1 MWESF
6 LPGTPKH
13 GWFLTSFEISVTYV
27 QDTRL
32 SSSLASSAIITL
44 DGPSL
49 HGIVPVPGFENC
61 DHWPSNASFRSMTL
75 FHVFS
80 IGITSRLM
88 SHPCRWCSS
97 CLIPQVPGVRRAQLD
112 STDMNALKN
121 GHSVPF
127 NQLLGSPGKLGC
139 AHILTAPAKNW
150 GGRIIRMRRR
160 LPNPWVKLSD

>member
-1 MWESF
+1 MIPVPIRSTCVEFAQWDMWESF

-75 FHVFS
+75 FHVFFDRNYVKAHVAS
-80 IGITSRLM
+80 VSMMFKLLNTPSSWGT
-88 SHPCRWCSS
+88 PCTVGFHGHERFEEWA
-97 CLIPQVPGVRRAQLD
+97 QRAL
-112 STDMNALKN
+112 
-121 GHSVPF
+121 
-127 NQLLGSPGKLGC
+127 
-139 AHILTAPAKNW
+139 
-150 GGRIIRMRRR
+150 
-160 LPNPWVKLSD
+160 